1 MNIEDKHKQ
10 KERRKTSIDD
20 SRGRG
25 DRCREK
31 KRIGE
36 TWQKEK
42 RERIW
47 RRKENKEMSLMSL
60 YIDIKLRS
68 VR

>member
-1 MNIEDKHKQ
+1 MRKEKKQEVQRNMNIEDKHKQ

-36 TWQKEK
+36 T
-42 RERIW
+42 
-47 RRKENKEMSLMSL
+47 
-60 YIDIKLRS
+60 
-68 VR
+68 